1 MINKFKSKKVIAG
14 ILIFLILIFSEY
26 FFFRNIIGTNNLMGA
41 GDTKLATLIAEHW
54 YNFLRGQEK
63 FGEL

>member
-41 GDTKLATLIAEHW
+41 GDTKLATLIAEH
-54 YNFLRGQEK
+54 
-63 FGEL
+63 